1 MTIIELVILLVIVVQ
16 ANELAPTS
24 SPPSSLLN
32 LLHNPSKLDNKIIKQ
47 GLFFQCL
54 YEKTDLCSKIP
65 ETDPWEDLKK
75 KKFASCILD
84 SFQNCFSN
92 KLHVF
97 DPTYYIAADCWNYC
111 SMIVKQSQLVNF
123 MVCIVRCYQRN
134 VPSLTSVVR
143 NLYEE

>member
-1 MTIIELVILLVIVVQ
+1 MARKLIRKLKVTIIELIILLVIIVQ

-32 LLHNPSKLDNKIIKQ
+32 LLHNPSKHDDNSSKQ
-47 GLFFQCL
+47 GLFFRCL

-65 ETDPWEDLKK
+65 ETDPWEDLNKK
-75 KKFASCILD
+75 VCIMYFLD

-97 DPTYYIAADCWNYC
+97 DPTYYIAADCCNYC

-123 MVCIVRCYQRN
+123 MVCIVQCYQRN
-134 VPSLTSVVR
+134 APL
-143 NLYEE
+143 